1 VKLCFGSVVVA
12 KLSGIVPP
20 THGTNSP
27 PQPVVYSL
35 TGDVG
40 HTTGV
45 LSLHDLLSATLH
57 IAREQDLKSSHAD
70 VSYYFSEPYFI

>member
-1 VKLCFGSVVVA
+1 MELCFGSVVVV

-20 THGTNSP
+20 THGTDGP

-35 TGDVG
+35 MGDIS
-40 HTTGV
+40 HMAGV

-57 IAREQDLKSSHAD
+57 IARERDL
-70 VSYYFSEPYFI
+70 